1 MLLII
6 SHVLVL
12 VLFIE
17 ILGIVMVVQSEWNR
31 KLVLLCK
38 DVDTQH
44 ELIVIRDEYKD
55 CIAFAQED
63 SNRFITHLCST

>member
-12 VLFIE
+12 VLIIE

-31 KLVLLCK
+31 KLVLLYK

-44 ELIVIRDEYKD
+44 NSD
-55 CIAFAQED
+55 
-63 SNRFITHLCST
+63 